1 MKHIEKKKLNKKQ
14 KLAIILGAIFTVL
27 LATAITVSAI
37 LSNKEEEKPQGEPPV
52 IFDGEAILYNYAIA
66 YPEVKE
72 SSMQVISVRNA
83 NGSFDLVRPEEGYE
97 FILRYFDSNG
107 ESHIYYPNITEEDT
121 AFSYSDLLALET
133 DGYAKMTKLAYLT
146 IALSAPAFEERIILS
161 EIEGTDEEKLK
172 AYGLNEEKANTLYFS
187 YLVEEEVDGKKV
199 KVEKSHTLKI
209 GDQTVFGNGYY
220 FMVDDR
226 PYVYSSKNNS
236 FAYALAG
243 FASFIKPTLVAAGL
257 DTDNGFGPYLTSA
270 YYQWSNIKHDAP
282 TDKIEEGSKVIAYV
296 DTVRPVWHSDTETK
310 TEDGYINTGYDLI
323 EIDLSGLDKNSENH
337 KRVMNALVGRLIG
350 NYYDPK
356 DPMANPS
363 NQIVFTTTSYF
374 GALDFSE
381 KEKQAYEYTITA
393 IEAII
398 TDDEEI
404 IQEGTEVA
412 DNNLVKVTY
421 RMSIDGK
428 DVASRDLHAVVDL
441 NSKIPDSAKAKIKE
455 ASVGTLA
462 EPIVFTVEYTKDN
475 ANKRDGKKVITE
487 IISIFDGDD
496 EAEKISEKSV
506 VLYRYCY
513 EVDGVLSEEMP
524 GKMDMTKTPT
534 TEEGKRIQKE
544 LKGKS
549 AGKNLKIEIS
559 ESSVYYE
566 YLLSFVT
573 YNVARV
579 DYYITGNLISA
590 FKFVNPSDRDPYY
603 GESLYENLMTDG
615 HKLYGLNSTACE
627 EVVRMLGGIDPNG
640 ESGKAN
646 GLYGAEAVEIGI
658 TPEVMDKYGLFA
670 NTIYFELPRG
680 LISYST
686 GEATSSSTMLEE
698 LDDYTYLEKIGFTLY
713 ISDPDPIDG
722 SRYAACDLYDLVTKV
737 PENTFLFLEY
747 DFESFWARRSIVLMD
762 IAYVTSMSV
771 EFNMQ
776 EFKGEYNMEL
786 LHKTAYVFNNK
797 KQYTVPTVGGYST
810 FDEIT
815 VKVTPN
821 FDKEY
826 TETKLISYIKE
837 KGYDFLS
844 LTEFYDSLYGEDV
857 DELKAAFP
865 DSIGTD
871 YFKEA
876 IQVLYLTRLLD
887 ILSEEEQKAAAES
900 EPLLRIKLGTST
912 TSYEYVYEF
921 FRLDD
926 RRVMV
931 RICQITPS
939 GIEITPTS
947 DFYIS
952 TFALKKLV
960 SNFYGLMNGEKI
972 DALIGYPD
980 GYKNEK

>member
-1 MKHIEKKKLNKKQ
+1 MKHIEKKKLKKKQ
-14 KLAIILGAIFTVL
+14 KLALIFSGVFVVL
-27 LATAITVSAI
+27 LAAAITVTAV
-37 LSNKEEEKPQGEPPV
+37 LNKGEDEPAASEPPV

-72 SSMQVISVRNA
+72 SSIQVISVRNK
-83 NGSFDLVRPEEGYE
+83 NGSFDLARPSEGYE
-97 FILRYFDSNG
+97 FILQYFDSNG
-107 ESHIYYPNITEEDT
+107 EAHIYYPNITEEDSSFT
-121 AFSYSDLLALET
+121 YSDLLALDS
-133 DGYAKMTKLAYLT
+133 DGYAKITKLSYLT

-161 EIEGTDEEKLK
+161 EIEGTEEEKLK
-172 AYGLNEEKANTLYFS
+172 AYGLDEESVNTLYFS
-187 YLVEEEVDGKKV
+187 YTVEEEVDGEKV
-199 KVEKSHTLKI
+199 KVQKSHTLKI
-209 GDQTVFGNGYY
+209 GAQTVFGNGFY

-270 YYQWSNIKHDAP
+270 YYQWSNIKHDEP

-296 DTVRPVWHSDTETK
+296 DTVKPVLYTDTETK
-310 TEDGYINTGYDLI
+310 TEDGYKGTGYDLI
-323 EIDLSGLDKNSENH
+323 EIDLSTLDKNSANH
-337 KRVMNALVGRLIG
+337 KRVINSLVGRLIG
-350 NYYDPK
+350 TYYDPK
-356 DPMANPS
+356 DPLSNP
-363 NQIVFTTTSYF
+363 NNKVVFTTTTFSDP
-374 GALDFSE
+374 LDFSE
-381 KEKQAYEYTITA
+381 KEKLVYEYTITA
-393 IEAII
+393 IESII
-398 TDDEEI
+398 TESNDIFEK
-404 IQEGTEVA
+404 GVA
-412 DNNLVKVTY
+412 VGDNKLVKVAY
-421 RMSIDGK
+421 RLSIDGK
-428 DVASRDLHAVVDL
+428 SVGTRDLHAVIDL
-441 NSKIPDSAKAKIKE
+441 DSKIPDSAKEAVSK
-455 ASVGTLA
+455 ASVGTLD
-462 EPIVFTVEYTKDN
+462 EPITFSVEYTKAN
-475 ANKRDGKKVITE
+475 ANIRTGKKVITE
-487 IISIFDGDD
+487 IISIFDDD
-496 EAEKISEKSV
+496 EEAEKISDKSV
-506 VLYRYCY
+506 VLYRYSY
-513 EVDGVLSEEMP
+513 EVDGVLSDPMP
-524 GKMDMTKTPT
+524 AKIDMTKAQTS
-534 TEEGKRIQKE
+534 EEGKKVQE
-544 LKGKS
+544 ALMGKS
-549 AGKNLKIEIS
+549 AGSNLKIEIA
-559 ESSVYYE
+559 ETTVYYE
-566 YLLSFVT
+566 YLLNFVT
-573 YNVARV
+573 YDIARV
-579 DYYITGNLISA
+579 DYYITGDLISA

-627 EVVRMLGGIDPNG
+627 EVVRMLGGIDPDG

-646 GLYGAEAVEIGI
+646 GLYGAEAIEIGI
-658 TPEVMDKYGLFA
+658 TPEVMDKYGLWA

-698 LDDYTYLEKIGFTLY
+698 LDDYTYLDKIGFTLY

-747 DFESFWARRSIVLMD
+747 DFETFWARRSIVLMD

-776 EFKGEYNMEL
+776 EIKGEYDMEL
-786 LHKTAYVFNNK
+786 IHKTAYVFNNK
-797 KQYTVPTVGGYST
+797 KQYTVPTVSGYSVL
-810 FDEIT
+810 DEIT

-821 FDKEY
+821 FEKEY
-826 TETKLISYIKE
+826 TETKLTAYIKE
-837 KGYDFLS
+837 KGYNFLS
-844 LTEFYDSLYGEDV
+844 LTEFYDSLYGEDI
-857 DELKAAFP
+857 DELKSAFP

-887 ILSEEEQKAAAES
+887 TLSEEEQQQALES
-900 EPLLRIKLGTST
+900 APVFRITLGTST
-912 TSYEYVYEF
+912 TSYKYVYEF
-921 FRLDD
+921 YRFDD

-939 GIEITPTS
+939 GIELTPTS

-972 DALIGYPD
+972 DALIAYPD
-980 GYKNEK
+980 GYKSEK